1 MIVLAIEWIQYIVI
15 LAVEGDTFGKMS
27 QNRTPPTRE
36 VALHVMNY
44 VVLPKPQPLDARRLL
59 WTIIM
64 ALMLLGQLLVT
75 TLLNAFIAPM
85 SGMNMVNLTF
95 ICMLASTIGW
105 VLRCF
110 VAWKYFGE
118 LKREGREKRQHQWS
132 ALKNRNFKTGDILL
146 TGSSTDPTA
155 IVAEWGTLTAWG
167 HVGCIIQSPALE
179 VRAAFAIGTWL
190 CRLPLHLKRP
200 LMRKLHAAESKCT
213 DVSWAALFM
222 AQSWISSVKR
232 NRRRLLNL
240 AATTTMIKRLL
251 SWILY

>member
-27 QNRTPPTRE
+27 QNRTPPIRE

-44 VVLPKPQPLDARRLL
+44 VVLLLSLSRFDARRLL

-95 ICMLASTIGW
+95 MCMLASTIAW

-146 TGSSTDPTA
+146 TGSR
-155 IVAEWGTLTAWG
+155 L
-167 HVGCIIQSPALE
+167 IQQP
-179 VRAAFAIGTWL
+179 
-190 CRLPLHLKRP
+190 
-200 LMRKLHAAESKCT
+200 
-213 DVSWAALFM
+213 
-222 AQSWISSVKR
+222 
-232 NRRRLLNL
+232 
-240 AATTTMIKRLL
+240 
-251 SWILY
+251 